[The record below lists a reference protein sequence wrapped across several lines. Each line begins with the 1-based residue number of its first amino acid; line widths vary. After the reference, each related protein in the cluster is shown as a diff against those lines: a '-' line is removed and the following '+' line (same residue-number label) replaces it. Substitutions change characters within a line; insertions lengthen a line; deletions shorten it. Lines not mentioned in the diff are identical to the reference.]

1 MSTVEFFYLA
11 EPEITN
17 HGNLED
23 VKNTFFFQTV

>member
-17 HGNLED
+17 HGKPRRC
-23 VKNTFFFQTV
+23 KNTFFFQTV